1 MPLSASDSE
10 PAVEGRPLVLDGQR
24 SGTRRRAWCERGP
37 EHLRLVTSEGFVRP
51 RCKRRDCPR
60 CWALRSRELARC
72 LVLDARQDAPTHCAT
87 LTTLDPSTS
96 AEDFRRGVAQVAQRL
111 RRRLGRV
118 DYFAA
123 IEFTTGKAARSG
135 GQRRMHAH
143 LLLKFRDRAD
153 VDVVAVEQLVR
164 ETWRSR
170 TGAHVV
176 EVAQLLS
183 PGAALG
189 YLGLHHRKPSQAP
202 PSEWRGMTE
211 RSSRGYW
218 STPIAD
224 LRERARGE
232 LAAEAHAYRTG
243 LPLELAALDVAAREP
258 PRLIEVRRLGDA
270 AVIEPLREVVRS

>member
-1 MPLSASDSE
+1 
-10 PAVEGRPLVLDGQR
+10 
-24 SGTRRRAWCERGP
+24 
-37 EHLRLVTSEGFVRP
+37 VTSEGFVRP

-72 LVLDARQDAPTHCAT
+72 LVLDAREDAPTHCAT

-96 AEDFRRGVAQVAQRL
+96 PETFRRGVENVARRL

-123 IEFTTGKAARSG
+123 VEFTTGKAATSG

-189 YLGLHHRKPSQAP
+189 YLGLHHRKPEQAP

-218 STPIAD
+218 STSIAR
-224 LRERARGE
+224 LREQARAE
-232 LAAEAHAYRTG
+232 LAAEAHAHRTG
-243 LPLELAALDVAAREP
+243 MTVELAALDVAAREP
-258 PRLIEVRRLGDA
+258 ARLIEVRQLGDA
-270 AVIEPLREVVRS
+270 AVIEPLGEVGWR